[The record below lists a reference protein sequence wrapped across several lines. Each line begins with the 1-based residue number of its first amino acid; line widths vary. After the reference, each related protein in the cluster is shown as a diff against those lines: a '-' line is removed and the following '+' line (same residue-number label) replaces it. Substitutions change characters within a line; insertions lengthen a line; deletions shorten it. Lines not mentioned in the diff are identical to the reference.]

1 MFIVQVL
8 VFVPYESI
16 QFRKFGNRGLLPVPT
31 YTHPK
36 CTGEWFSRESGCS
49 HLILISLKQEA
60 LYHSR
65 RKGKL
70 TPSSFV
76 FSGAVMLSNDAKIC
90 LPQWITRR
98 ENIING
104 IWDKGLK
111 SYVFEWQQST
121 YDMHKGVG
129 VWIKWSRMR
138 LPNHYFSFVSE
149 F

>member
-16 QFRKFGNRGLLPVPT
+16 QYRKFGNRGLLPAPT
-31 YTHPK
+31 CTHPK
-36 CTGEWFSRESGCS
+36 YTEEWFSRESGCS

-65 RKGKL
+65 GKGKL

-90 LPQWITRR
+90 SPQSNTIR
-98 ENIING
+98 ENIINS
-104 IWDKGLK
+104 IRDKSLK
-111 SYVFEWQQST
+111 SYVFEWQHST
-121 YDMHKGVG
+121 YDMHICVG

-138 LPNHYFSFVSE
+138 FPSYYFSFVSE